1 MELDRVSGKPTAG
14 TEPENLSPAWGP
26 PTQAS
31 LGERGV
37 GPAGKAGRKAP
48 LGALPVENVPV
59 AALLAAAAGG
69 DAAVQVHQPR
79 AKELHDLRQH
89 HWGAAGRG
97 VGWAQGPRMFAAF
110 VPQGLHTE
118 EDRGG
123 SRGAPAGC
131 GRPGGRTV
139 RASGLRGAAR
149 GPPGQAGV
157 GREELLPPTLAAPL
171 LLPGPSRQRP
181 SRPSPGAWTPRL
193 RREPRARGPSP
204 GRPAN
209 QAPGLP
215 LAEEDERWALGLDPR
230 AGPPGPRALTAVAK
244 VPGQVA
250 LAAAERQRVQPG
262 VEAAEGAGAGAG
274 GARRGAGSCGPL
286 PGDGAGSACGTGI
299 PGGAGRAARAGE
311 GAAPLR
317 ARRRRGLG
325 RESQARR
332 GEAGVPR
339 DGAGPGG
346 PARCRAGGAASDTTE
361 QHSHFCLN
369 KRRSHVL

>member
-1 MELDRVSGKPTAG
+1 MELDSVSGKPAAG
-14 TEPENLSPAWGP
+14 MQPENLSPAWGP

-31 LGERGV
+31 LAERGV

-69 DAAVQVHQPR
+69 DHQPR

-118 EDRGG
+118 GDRGG

-171 LLPGPSRQRP
+171 LPPRPSRQRP

-193 RREPRARGPSP
+193 RREPSARGPSP

-209 QAPGLP
+209 QAPRLP
-215 LAEEDERWALGLDPR
+215 LAEADERWALGLDPR

-250 LAAAERQRVQPG
+250 LAAADRQRVQPG
-262 VEAAEGAGAGAG
+262 VEAAEGAGRRRRRRGRGARPG
-274 GARRGAGSCGPL
+274 GAQHAGPRRGAGCCWPL

-311 GAAPLR
+311 AR
-317 ARRRRGLG
+317 AGQG
-325 RESQARR
+325 K
-332 GEAGVPR
+332 P
-339 DGAGPGG
+339 G
-346 PARCRAGGAASDTTE
+346 PAR
-361 QHSHFCLN
+361 
-369 KRRSHVL
+369 

>member
-1 MELDRVSGKPTAG
+1 MELDSVSGKPAAG
-14 TEPENLSPAWGP
+14 MQPENLSPAWGP

-31 LGERGV
+31 LAERGV

-69 DAAVQVHQPR
+69 DHQPR

-157 GREELLPPTLAAPL
+157 GREELLPP
-171 LLPGPSRQRP
+171 GPSRQRP

-209 QAPGLP
+209 QAPRLP

-250 LAAAERQRVQPG
+250 LAAANRQRVQPG
-262 VEAAEGAGAGAG
+262 VEAAEGAGRRR
-274 GARRGAGSCGPL
+274 RRGR
-286 PGDGAGSACGTGI
+286 
-299 PGGAGRAARAGE
+299 GGGRRGLAAPSMRAPSAARAAAGRCRATAPEAPVGPEFRAGPE
-311 GAAPLR
+311 GRR
-317 ARRRRGLG
+317 AQVRLGLG

-332 GEAGVPR
+332 GEAGGPR

-361 QHSHFCLN
+361 QHSHFCL
-369 KRRSHVL
+369 KKPRSHVF